1 MTFRDPPNES
11 DVILKTQ
18 GRSMNA
24 WVWVSSS
31 SCVPPVETQVVS
43 IVPPG
48 YPCLFP
54 FFLYSS
60 FFLSLLPFPVFPF
73 LFVSSF
79 SVGFLHRLLR
89 FSFRFHALLGGGF
102 CSFVS
107 VLHPPRA
114 ACEPDSLRIPPVC
127 CLLSCV

>member
-31 SCVPPVETQVVS
+31 SCVPPVETQVVG

-107 VLHPPRA
+107 VLHPSFV
-114 ACEPDSLRIPPVC
+114 ACEPATLCTVRDSC
-127 CLLSCV
+127 